1 MADGEGTPAQS
12 QSISFVK
19 DEYSPGN
26 TSGGAFVNEPEPVP
40 AVPIHTLYKFVR
52 QIQRKDAKKQ
62 RRKGVSLSTK
72 EICKH
77 IVRNDSTQGVLDL
90 FSFCPIYLSLF
101 SPYQVVESV
110 SERRRRW
117 GVDNMRL

>member
-1 MADGEGTPAQS
+1 M
-12 QSISFVK
+12 
-19 DEYSPGN
+19 
-26 TSGGAFVNEPEPVP
+26 NEPEPVP

-77 IVRNDSTQGVLDL
+77 IVRNDSTQGPLNL
-90 FSFCPIYLSLF
+90 FSLLPSILSLF

-110 SERRRRW
+110 SERKRRCGGR
-117 GVDNMRL
+117 